1 VVAFLTRR
9 DLVGQAVAA
18 GTATIPLT
26 NASSGETGR
35 ALADHPQQ
43 LDNAVVIGLFLQSG
57 GMRLPQDCKIV
68 CTRGHSTP
76 GIGPGC
82 YLYDPHVD
90 ARYVATRPRTSF
102 IDAQSRGFRLAT
114 QTVDVRQAGAIGNGK
129 ADDTAACQE
138 AMDAVESAGGGVV
151 VLPTGEYKITSP
163 LRLPARVGLQGCG
176 QQSLL
181 RAHGCHGIVI
191 ERSDVIG
198 PRRVSDFS
206 IQGESCEQKCAVL
219 CDLGDDARAQGLVFE
234 NVYLSFFGT
243 AISGRGFWHTTF
255 RTISIH
261 QVWRGIYLYD
271 RNVKITVD
279 DCRVTHG
286 GLLKGEGTSIG
297 VQVGDG
303 ASRFR
308 PEDVQIDK
316 SIIYGFDKAV
326 VWRTALFGGVRNCD
340 LDACTK
346 LGLELVTA
354 DGGFTFRDNW
364 VQVDGDAVRGVECS
378 AVGYDPQLTN
388 VLIANNRINTN
399 KASGDSYGIAI
410 GNQQSDIVID
420 GNSVSGDFIK
430 SIYAQGARRL
440 GLLNNKVAGI
450 ISAARCTDLIIAYN
464 YAGKGM
470 MVDANVGLTA
480 NTCSGPHSGRI
491 VGTIVIPPGKMT
503 QTATF
508 QSLRL
513 PDLPEG
519 NYGMAITLG
528 NLSAQQRGEIR
539 ARVTRTGIMVNVER
553 PSSERGEISFQIEIH

>member
-1 VVAFLTRR
+1 MVAFLTRR
-9 DLVGQAVAA
+9 DLAGQALAA
-18 GTATIPLT
+18 GTAAIPLS
-26 NASSGETGR
+26 NVSSSETRR
-35 ALADHPQQ
+35 AVPDHTQA
-43 LDNAVVIGLFLQSG
+43 LDNAIVIGLFLQTG
-57 GMRLPQDCKIV
+57 GARLPPNCEIV

-82 YLYDPHVD
+82 YLYDPNID
-90 ARYVATRPRTSF
+90 EQYVAARPRTSF

-114 QTVDVRQAGAIGNGK
+114 QSVDVHQAGAIGNGK

-138 AMDAVESAGGGVV
+138 ALDVVDSAGGGVV
-151 VLPTGEYKITSP
+151 ILPTGEYRITSP

-176 QQSLL
+176 PPSLL
-181 RAHGCHGIVI
+181 RVHGCHGMVI
-191 ERSDVIG
+191 GRSDAIG
-198 PRRVSDFS
+198 PRRLSDFS
-206 IQGESCEQKCAVL
+206 MQGESCEQTCAII
-219 CDLGDDARAQGLVFE
+219 CDLADDARAQGLVFE
-234 NVYLSFFGT
+234 NMYLSFFGT
-243 AISGRGFWHTTF
+243 GIKGRGFWHTTF
-255 RTISIH
+255 RTVSIH
-261 QVWRGIYLYD
+261 QVWRGIYLHD
-271 RNVKITVD
+271 RNIKITVD
-279 DCRVTHG
+279 DCRITHG

-326 VWRTALFGGVRNCD
+326 VWRTALFGSVRGCD

-346 LGLELVTA
+346 SGLELVTA

-364 VQVDGDAVRGVECS
+364 VQVDGDAIRGVECT
-378 AVGYDPQLTN
+378 AVGYEPQLTN

-410 GNQQSDIVID
+410 GNQQSDIMIN
-420 GNSVSGDFIK
+420 GNSVSGDFTK

-440 GLLNNKVAGI
+440 SLLNNKVVGT
-450 ISAARCTDLIIAYN
+450 ISVVRCTDLTIAYN

-470 MVDANVGLTA
+470 MLDANVRLSA

-491 VGTIVIPPGKMT
+491 VGTIAIPPGKIT
-503 QTATF
+503 QAATF

-519 NYGMAITLG
+519 NYGMALTFG
-528 NLSAQQRGEIR
+528 NLSVQSCGEIR
-539 ARVTRTGIMVNVER
+539 GRMTRTGIIVNVER
-553 PSSERGEISFQIEIH
+553 PSSQRSEISFQIEIH